1 MIMTRETI
9 PLGLAKGGGM
19 VTYYS
24 FINQKKKKK
33 PSTLTFFYFLCNT
46 ATEYNIHTFLTFF
59 FIMDQIDPHKS
70 LSPSKDQGSNPQ
82 QD

>member
-1 MIMTRETI
+1 MTRETI
-9 PLGLAKGGGM
+9 PLGLAKGGRNGDLLFF
-19 VTYYS
+19 S
-24 FINQKKKKK
+24 QPKKKKKK

-46 ATEYNIHTFLTFF
+46 ATEYNIQTFLTFF

-70 LSPSKDQGSNPQ
+70 LSPSKDRGSNPQ